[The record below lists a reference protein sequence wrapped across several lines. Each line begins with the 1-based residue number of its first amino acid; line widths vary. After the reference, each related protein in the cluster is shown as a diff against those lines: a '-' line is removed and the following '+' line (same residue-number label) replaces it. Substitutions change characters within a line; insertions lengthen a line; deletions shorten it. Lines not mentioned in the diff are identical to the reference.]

1 MQIRGEK
8 LLFFRVSHV
17 IRNPQMDNLY
27 TITFSTNTIVVPSF
41 INGGRIEFWFPVLDN
56 KGNVMFDPQLG
67 HSYSTGDVMGC
78 RVYYNGVY
86 DIATKCRFMKS
97 EITPNHAIVELVSFP
112 VLVSSTV
119 VLVYIT
125 KIKNPSYFN
134 DPLPSSSEI
143 MDANLKINIFNIDT
157 TISSSPYYFDYFNI
171 FEDLR

>member
-1 MQIRGEK
+1 
-8 LLFFRVSHV
+8 
-17 IRNPQMDNLY
+17 
-27 TITFSTNTIVVPSF
+27 
-41 INGGRIEFWFPVLDN
+41 
-56 KGNVMFDPQLG
+56 
-67 HSYSTGDVMGC
+67 
-78 RVYYNGVY
+78 
-86 DIATKCRFMKS
+86 MKS

>member
-1 MQIRGEK
+1 
-8 LLFFRVSHV
+8 
-17 IRNPQMDNLY
+17 
-27 TITFSTNTIVVPSF
+27 
-41 INGGRIEFWFPVLDN
+41 
-56 KGNVMFDPQLG
+56 
-67 HSYSTGDVMGC
+67 MGC
-78 RVYYNGVY
+78 RVYFNGIY
-86 DIATKCRFMKS
+86 DTPTKCRFMKS

-157 TISSSPYYFDYFNI
+157 TISSSPYYFDYFNL
-171 FEDLR
+171 FADLRIGTYTTYDHLINQQSNLSPSWPWVTASTRVNT